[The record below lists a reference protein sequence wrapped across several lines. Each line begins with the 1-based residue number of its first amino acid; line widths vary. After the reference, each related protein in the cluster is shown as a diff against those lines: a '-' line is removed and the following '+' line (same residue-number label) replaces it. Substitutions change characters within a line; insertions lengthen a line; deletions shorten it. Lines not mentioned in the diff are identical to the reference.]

1 MSVRLVDVNLNGGE
15 LWTELGKVRLVDDG
29 GHKFWS

>member
-1 MSVRLVDVNLNGGE
+1 MSVRLVDVNPNGEE

-29 GHKFWS
+29 DHIFWS